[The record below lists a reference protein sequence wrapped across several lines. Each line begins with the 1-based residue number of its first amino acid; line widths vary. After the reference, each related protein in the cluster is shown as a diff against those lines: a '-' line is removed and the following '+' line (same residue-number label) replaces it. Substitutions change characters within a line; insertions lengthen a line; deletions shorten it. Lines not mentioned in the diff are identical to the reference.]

1 MNILRVTMNI
11 TESEEAKKNRSLKQY
26 LYTLTPEIVDLI
38 NEKKNSN
45 KNEQKIQ
52 LIMAVNFRHT
62 TDHSIRTFHI
72 KSDNVEI
79 TQGSKTNDIM
89 TNLLESFLTR
99 YEQKE
104 NILRNGS
111 DYSFECVDMTGIH
124 FHNIKLK
131 RRSSYINSPK
141 WILDKNATINPKSL
155 KDNNCFQYPIIAAL
169 HHQEINDHPDRITK
183 LKSFINNYNCKDID
197 FPAGSKEYKI
207 FERNNKDIALNILS
221 VPPNEKEINI
231 IYKSDHNYTREKQV
245 VLLMIIENEEE
256 YIENGWHYIA
266 VKSVSRLF
274 RGITSNHKF

>member
-45 KNEQKIQ
+45 KNEQKIH

-111 DYSFECVDMTGIH
+111 DHSFECVDMTGIH

>member
-45 KNEQKIQ
+45 KNEQKIH

-104 NILRNGS
+104 NIIRNGS

-245 VLLMIIENEEE
+245 VLLMIIEN
-256 YIENGWHYIA
+256 
-266 VKSVSRLF
+266 
-274 RGITSNHKF
+274 